1 MATNLLRFTPLL
13 LIGASASAIGCHG
26 YSSSYVPPP
35 DGRPRLV
42 WSDDKVVT
50 MMANPIP
57 GKCSSAVD
65 SVVGGSE
72 LRTYRSGGTVVNVS
86 GGFYAP
92 VHRVGVVRV
101 HGVAP
106 VPRPVIIGHVGSS
119 SGGIG
124 SLGSGGGGGGG
135 KGVGEAVLL
144 AVVLAIVVLPF
155 VAVGLAAGRPEPE
168 KEVAA
173 AIDRVNAHTD
183 LARTEGSPCD
193 ELLVAGEV
201 AQ

>member
-1 MATNLLRFTPLL
+1 
-13 LIGASASAIGCHG
+13 
-26 YSSSYVPPP
+26 
-35 DGRPRLV
+35 
-42 WSDDKVVT
+42 

-57 GKCSSAVD
+57 SKCTSAVD

-72 LRTYRSGGTVVNVS
+72 LRTYRGGGTYVNVS

-119 SGGIG
+119 SSGGIG
-124 SLGSGGGGGGG
+124 SLGGGGGGSG
-135 KGVGEAVLL
+135 KGLGEAVLL

-155 VAVGLAAGRPEPE
+155 VAVGLASARPEPE

-183 LARTEGSPCD
+183 LARSEGSPCD